1 MKINTKMIEEILGL
15 FQSQAP
21 SEIKRKSLKEIIG
34 KALATVCAVVVIV
47 VAIEALAMWVQEIV
61 NKHSKK

>member
-1 MKINTKMIEEILGL
+1 MV
-15 FQSQAP
+15 
-21 SEIKRKSLKEIIG
+21 IIG